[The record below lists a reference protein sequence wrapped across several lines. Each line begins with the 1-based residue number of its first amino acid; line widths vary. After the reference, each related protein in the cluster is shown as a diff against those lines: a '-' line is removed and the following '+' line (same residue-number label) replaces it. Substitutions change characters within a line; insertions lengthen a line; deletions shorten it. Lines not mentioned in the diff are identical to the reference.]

1 MNLVEQ
7 LALLEQWPLVRL
19 LATSSWGYP
28 LVSTLHLL
36 GISMLI
42 GAILPVDLRLLGV
55 WRQELPPS
63 SLARLSSLALT
74 GMLLAMGSGGALFMV
89 RASEYI
95 ENPYL
100 LAKWAFLILAILN
113 ALAFSR
119 RSRGSAGVLDSTHA
133 RWAGGLS
140 ILLWLGTL
148 ASGRWIAFA

>member
-1 MNLVEQ
+1 LCT
-7 LALLEQWPLVRL
+7 LIG
-19 LATSSWGYP
+19 TSTTI
-28 LVSTLHLL
+28 LVSSTAQRLGQPPISMFEVTPL
-36 GISMLI
+36 GIAMLI

-55 WRQELPPS
+55 WRHELAPS

-74 GMLLAMGSGGALFMV
+74 GLLLAMGTGGALFMV

-100 LAKWAFLILAILN
+100 LAKWAFLVLAILN

-119 RSRGSAGVLDSTHA
+119 RWRGSASVLDSTHA

-140 ILLWLGTL
+140 IMLWLGAL